1 MNLNALKG
9 ILILL
14 VIVDHND
21 FSRLLIDGFLYG
33 FGFHVVGFMT
43 IPFLKP
49 AAALDKEFAAYAF
62 RQYYPFFL
70 VATLMAILVTF
81 VRHAGPAGQLHA
93 WAIAVYSGNAAAL
106 KRATD
111 MSLLWFLPSFISL
124 VALRTLIENM
134 GKVGKPLAIGV
145 LCVAHLFIGAVAHAV
160 QDDVP
165 LGLLPALYMIPLAW
179 LGVWLHRTVFERL
192 RAAGALMLAI
202 AVFVPVK
209 YLQMRGHLY
218 NEVGFAEVAD
228 YTRPAALLLN
238 DLECVTGV
246 LMLFQLCRL
255 PLGRLIEQFGRYSI
269 QVYLFHAFIALA
281 VYRAVL
287 LVPASAAVHFAVSFC
302 VTAFLS
308 LLLARWLAH
317 NPLAQRFIFPR
328 GPAALFGP
336 GLKRHGRL
344 RAATVPL
351 ASSQP
356 DLNR

>member
-1 MNLNALKG
+1 
-9 ILILL
+9 
-14 VIVDHND
+14 
-21 FSRLLIDGFLYG
+21 
-33 FGFHVVGFMT
+33 
-43 IPFLKP
+43 
-49 AAALDKEFAAYAF
+49 
-62 RQYYPFFL
+62 
-70 VATLMAILVTF
+70 
-81 VRHAGPAGQLHA
+81 
-93 WAIAVYSGNAAAL
+93 
-106 KRATD
+106 
-111 MSLLWFLPSFISL
+111 
-124 VALRTLIENM
+124 
-134 GKVGKPLAIGV
+134 
-145 LCVAHLFIGAVAHAV
+145 
-160 QDDVP
+160 
-165 LGLLPALYMIPLAW
+165 
-179 LGVWLHRTVFERL
+179 
-192 RAAGALMLAI
+192 
-202 AVFVPVK
+202 
-209 YLQMRGHLY
+209 MRGHLY